1 MASGTTPGVRSYI
14 SHPVPEQIQ
23 TGDKKESGCCGAL
36 VDGIKKVVE
45 AVANAFKAIVRF
57 LSCNT
62 LFAKSPWED
71 RITVLANKYCDKHP
85 EAKEQMKKSR
95 AASEKVLLDCEK
107 ALDLCVKE
115 MEQGQTV
122 PSEKLKE
129 LFYSSP
135 EGSLSEVNSDQRAF
149 VQSSR
154 QAADASLA
162 VFFNAA
168 ISARAFL
175 KAKVNLTSWVWHY
188 ASAQVALER
197 EQSRIEL

>member
-1 MASGTTPGVRSYI
+1 MTPGVGNYI
-14 SHPVPEQIQ
+14 SHQVPEQMQ
-23 TGDKKESGCCGAL
+23 AGDKKEGGCCGAL

-85 EAKEQMKKSR
+85 EAKAQMKKSK
-95 AASEKVLLDCEK
+95 AEIETVLLNCEK

-115 MEQGQTV
+115 MEEGQIV

-129 LFYSSP
+129 LLYSLP
-135 EGSLSEVNSDQRAF
+135 EGSLSALNSDQRAF

-154 QAADASLA
+154 QSASENLTDFFSAMVSTRAA
-162 VFFNAA
+162 
-168 ISARAFL
+168 L
-175 KAKVNLTSWVWHY
+175 KAKVGLTCWAWHY

-197 EQSRIEL
+197 QQSRIEL